1 MPNGNDHVVIVSVF
15 VARPET
21 WGDLRYRLEELV
33 TASRQEPGCVRYDM
47 YTDVSDPLRFVFVEE
62 WADGD
67 ALAVHNKAPHL
78 DALLTA
84 LPSLTAASP
93 ATYQLRAVA
102 LT

>member
-1 MPNGNDHVVIVSVF
+1 MSNGHDHVVIVSVF

-21 WGDLRYRLEELV
+21 WGDMRYRLEEMV
-33 TASRQEPGCVRYDM
+33 KASREEPGCVRYDM
-47 YTDVSDPLRFVFVEE
+47 YTDVSQPLRFVFVEE

-78 DALLTA
+78 DALLA
-84 LPSLTAASP
+84 DLPDLTAASP